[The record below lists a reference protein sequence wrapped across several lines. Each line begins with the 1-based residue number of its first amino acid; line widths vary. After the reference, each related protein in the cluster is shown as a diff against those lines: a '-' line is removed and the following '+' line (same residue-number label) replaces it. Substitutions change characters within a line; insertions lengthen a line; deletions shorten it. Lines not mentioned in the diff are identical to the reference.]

1 MLTREVMGYVA
12 LWVLWGNTLLVAI
25 AATKQAFALLKRAN
39 QLRARRVIGRVVGS
53 PIAELA
59 VDQIGR
65 QGSGSTP
72 SVLWHDKTYRGRI
85 IGGQIEIEGL
95 GLARLAPADDA
106 VVWVEP
112 TRMQDA
118 ARCPSSA
125 AFGDV
130 YEAARKVKGAS
141 RSVVVPVAAGEI
153 VSVVGELRG
162 EGDSLEIATAGKPT
176 LLAIDPL
183 RFAGDKSRIVLAY
196 FVPGVVVGAAICT
209 IVALHQPVF
218 DSLVS
223 KIGGLLCFIYFL
235 LVLPAGTAVRDWMR
249 EPHER
254 ILRGKWTKA
263 SLASGSLE
271 QATSN
276 TQQAAGDGQ

>member
-1 MLTREVMGYVA
+1 MLTREIMGYVA

-25 AATKQAFALLKRAN
+25 AAAKQAFALLRRAN
-39 QLRARRVIGRVVGS
+39 DLRALRVVGRVVGG

-85 IGGQIEIEGL
+85 IGGRVEIEGK
-95 GLARLAPADDA
+95 GSARLAAVDDA
-106 VVWVEP
+106 VIWVEP
-112 TRMQDA
+112 ARMIEA
-118 ARCPSSA
+118 ARCPSASS
-125 AFGDV
+125 FGDTF
-130 YEAARKVKGAS
+130 EAARKVKGAN
-141 RSVVVPVAAGEI
+141 RSVVVPVGAGEI
-153 VSVVGELRG
+153 VSIPGELRG
-162 EGDSLEIATAGKPT
+162 EGDDLEIVPSGKAT

-196 FVPGVVVGAAICT
+196 FVPGVVLGAAICT
-209 IVALHQPVF
+209 IIALHEPVF

-223 KIGGLLCFIYFL
+223 KLGALLGFIYFL

-254 ILRGKWTKA
+254 ILRGKWTSPA
-263 SLASGSLE
+263 PS
-271 QATSN
+271 
-276 TQQAAGDGQ
+276 AAEAKSSS

>member
-1 MLTREVMGYVA
+1 MLTREIMGYVA

-25 AATKQAFALLKRAN
+25 AAAKQAFALLARAN
-39 QLRARRVIGRVVGS
+39 RMRRDRVVGRVVGA

-59 VDQIGR
+59 VDQVGR

-85 IGGQIEIEGL
+85 LGGEIEIEGK
-95 GLARLAPADDA
+95 GVAKLAPADDA
-106 VVWVEP
+106 VIWIDP
-112 TRMQDA
+112 ALMQEA
-118 ARCPSSA
+118 ARCPSA
-125 AFGDV
+125 EAFGQM
-130 YEAARKVKGAS
+130 YEAARKVKGAA
-141 RSVVVPVAAGEI
+141 RSVVVPAPAGEI

-162 EGDSLEIATAGKPT
+162 EGDSLEIVTIGKPT

-183 RFAGDKSRIVLAY
+183 RFAGDKSRLVLAY
-196 FVPGVVVGAAICT
+196 FVPGVVLGAAVCT
-209 IVALHQPVF
+209 IIALHQPVF

-223 KIGGLLCFIYFL
+223 KIGGLLSFIFFL

-254 ILRGKWTKA
+254 ILRGKWTAPA
-263 SLASGSLE
+263 SSAAE
-271 QATSN
+271 ATTSR
-276 TQQAAGDGQ
+276 